1 LNGYGIDGTGT
12 CQQCSANFFVQ
23 NNYCVTCPI
32 NSNFNSTTKNCQCNT
47 GFLANTAGFCVKKCA
62 NNEVFN
68 SASQSCVCFTGL
80 GRTNGV
86 CGVCAV
92 GTIPDSNG
100 NCAGCSTNQVL
111 YNGQCICA
119 NGYISNQYGVCTVCS
134 QVTGAFLVGSQCATC
149 PGNLI
154 YDGTQCGCPSTQIKV
169 GTNCVNPCNND

>member
-1 LNGYGIDGTGT
+1 LSGYGIDGSGT
-12 CQQCSANFFVQ
+12 CQQCPSNFFVQ

-32 NSNFNSTTKNCQCNT
+32 NSNFNSTTGNCQCNA
-47 GFLANTAGFCVKKCA
+47 GFLTNTAGFCVKKCA

-68 SASQSCVCFTGL
+68 SASQSCVCYTGL

-149 PGNLI
+149 PGNLV
-154 YDGTQCGCPSTQIKV
+154 YDGTQCGCPSTQVKV
-169 GTNCVNPCNND
+169 GTNCVNPCNSD